1 LWDSG
6 AVQKFYLNSGL
17 VAIFGLFLARPQA
30 GKPAVR
36 RAKGEKMEAHYYLIS
51 RKRGHTNAVRIR
63 DHIGQVIADKAFPP
77 FVKGSAKMSKV
88 DWWHN
93 GPPNTVCTPTDCGLP
108 ASDSLSTP
116 AAISG

>member
-1 LWDSG
+1 
-6 AVQKFYLNSGL
+6 
-17 VAIFGLFLARPQA
+17 
-30 GKPAVR
+30 
-36 RAKGEKMEAHYYLIS
+36 MEAHYYLIS